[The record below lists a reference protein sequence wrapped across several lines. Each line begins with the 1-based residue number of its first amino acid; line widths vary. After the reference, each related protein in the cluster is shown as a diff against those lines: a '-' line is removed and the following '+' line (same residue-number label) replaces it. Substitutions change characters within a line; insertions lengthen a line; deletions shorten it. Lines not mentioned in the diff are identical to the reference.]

1 MNGAQ
6 LLVLFSGVLAFAAL
20 ALAFMGWR
28 AGRNEQVVERL
39 LGRRGAG

>member
-20 ALAFMGWR
+20 ALA
-28 AGRNEQVVERL
+28 
-39 LGRRGAG
+39 

>member
-6 LLVLFSGVLAFAAL
+6 PLVLFSGVLAFAAL

-28 AGRNEQVVERL
+28 A
-39 LGRRGAG
+39 

>member
-28 AGRNEQVVERL
+28 AGRNELVVERL
-39 LGRRGAG
+39 LGRQD